1 MKDHPSASDELLALE
16 RILKSRFH
24 PIKPDRRFVGNLR
37 SRLENSPRYSKQR
50 KTAYIFVTTAGGLLF
65 GLIIFLI
72 GKELIRGS
80 REA

>member
-24 PIKPDRRFVGNLR
+24 PIKPDQRFVGNLR
-37 SRLENSPRYSKQR
+37 SRLENSPRYSKQH
-50 KTAYIFVTTAGGLLF
+50 KTAYIFITTAGGLLF

-72 GKELIRGS
+72 GKELIQGS